1 MIVRA
6 TSSSSRLAIKL
17 REFSKTTTVHKS
29 VAFPITKTLLKRL
42 QTASN
47 NTKNRPYMADFPE
60 YIEKVKKTLVL
71 VKNIVS
77 LREITGVSR
86 MSTDSKIYLTP
97 EEYLHRERTAE
108 YRSECYRGETFAMAG
123 ACSHLREQLK
133 KKPCQAC
140 VITS

>member
-1 MIVRA
+1 MTSANELSSNGKPSGASQTDGLRYRGQTLWASSQHPGSSEINPMIVSA

-29 VAFPITKTLLKRL
+29 VSFSISKTLPKRL

-47 NTKNRPYMADFPE
+47 DTKNRPYMADFPE

-77 LREITGVSR
+77 LNKNIENRCN
-86 MSTDSKIYLTP
+86 STIPKNDP
-97 EEYLHRERTAE
+97 
-108 YRSECYRGETFAMAG
+108 
-123 ACSHLREQLK
+123 
-133 KKPCQAC
+133 
-140 VITS
+140 